1 MRAGDHA
8 SSTQDTTIYSLAEE
22 LGLSPSTVSRAFS
35 RPDLVRSSVRDRI
48 LDLAGKKGY
57 APSRVAR
64 SLATGRH
71 GQIGLL
77 VGDITNPFFPPLVRA
92 IEHAVNVIGAAVLL
106 LDARSGGRP
115 EHQLVRQVIGSV
127 DGMIMASP
135 WAPTP
140 QLRDAIGA
148 TPTVLINRAVRGL
161 PSVTCHAV
169 EAHLEAADHLVS
181 LGHRQILLDRG
192 PAESWVAQRRIAA
205 LRAWAEQRRSD
216 GVELI
221 EGRRRQA
228 SHTRG
233 RNQVAEM
240 VATGATAIIAIDDYT
255 AAGIIQGL
263 AGLGLDVPGDISVVG
278 CDDVLLG
285 QVMTP
290 QLTTIA
296 VPGPELGA
304 IAVDM
309 LNRRMAGQAVASVS
323 LTGELLLRGTTGP
336 VRARPLQSVR

>member
-1 MRAGDHA
+1 MRAGEHA
-8 SSTQDTTIYSLAEE
+8 SSTQETTIYSLAEE
-22 LGLSPSTVSRAFS
+22 LSLSPSTVSRAFS
-35 RPDLVRSSVRDRI
+35 RPDLVRASVRERI
-48 LDLAGKKGY
+48 LALAEKKGY

-71 GQIGLL
+71 GLIGLL

-92 IEHAVNVIGAAVLL
+92 VEHAVNVIGSGVLL

-115 EHQLVRQVIGSV
+115 EHELIRQVIGSV

-140 QLRDAIGA
+140 QLLGAIGT

-181 LGHRQILLDRG
+181 LGHRKILLDRG

-205 LRAWAEQRRSD
+205 LRTWAEARRGD
-216 GVELI
+216 RVELI

-233 RNQVAEM
+233 RNQAAEM
-240 VATGATAIIAIDDYT
+240 VADGVSAIISIDDYT
-255 AAGIIQGL
+255 AAGIIEGL
-263 AGLGLDVPGDISVVG
+263 AGMGLDVPGDISVVG

-290 QLTTIA
+290 QLTTIS
-296 VPGPELGA
+296 VPGPELGG

-309 LNRRMAGQAVASVS
+309 LNRRMAGEKVPSIS
-323 LTGELLLRGTTGP
+323 LDGQFLPRGTTGP
-336 VRARPLQSVR
+336 VRAR